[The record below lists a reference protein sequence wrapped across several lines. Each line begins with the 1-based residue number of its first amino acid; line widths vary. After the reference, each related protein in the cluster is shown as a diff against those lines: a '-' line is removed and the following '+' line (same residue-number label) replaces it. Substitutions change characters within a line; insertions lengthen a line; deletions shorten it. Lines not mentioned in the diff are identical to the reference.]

1 MEQCF
6 RVVPNVWCPLFMLSF
21 ESRAIIKLDARGTNT
36 QVLLT
41 NNKYSNHCEICLE
54 S

>member
-21 ESRAIIKLDARGTNT
+21 ESRVIKLDARGTNT